1 MEREAG
7 PLVTK
12 EDWHLRH
19 AEGARLL
26 RRAHLELQL
35 PSLRDRFLAAPL
47 SVRWSFHDTGSH
59 VQVLLATAGVP
70 TLVVWHG
77 SSWISSSY
85 KVNDRNK
92 VLGFNP
98 EVPFAHD
105 AALEFLLRCQ
115 DELLA
120 RRARQAAEKIAAE
133 TARSAERAYAIE
145 TYRALMTGAD
155 R

>member
-1 MEREAG
+1 MEQEAG

-47 SVRWSFHDTGSH
+47 SVRWNFHDTGTH
-59 VQVLLATAGVP
+59 VQVQLATAGVP

-105 AALEFLLRCQ
+105 AALKFLLRCQ

-120 RRARQAAEKIAAE
+120 RKARDVAGRNAAE
-133 TARSAERAYAIE
+133 ARRTAERADAIE
-145 TYRALMTGAD
+145 TYRAFMTGAD